1 MPKYKHKLTRHA
13 LLASVTV
20 AALLTTGCS
29 ADSTPEAAAPAAAA
43 AETPAAVP
51 TPDQLAVVNAPLG
64 DAIPAAVATQEAAKA
79 GGTARK
85 SPLKVAS
92 YDRKSGRAVITA
104 KTVTPPT
111 GNPAPPSS
119 TPAPTGP
126 SSPTA
131 PTSPSAPSSPSS
143 PSSPSPSASE
153 TAAAAPVRVGDV
165 IASAP
170 APGAPDG
177 LLAEVTEVVGEA
189 PSGGTEVVT
198 KSAELSSVLGESKA
212 EGEVPVDPAAIDVD
226 PLVEGVKVSWAKTG
240 DLTFGPEGARL
251 PLGSLRIDVGA
262 AIATAEGA
270 PASASASVR
279 GFVQLAP
286 EVAFSYDGSGGGR
299 GSAPGGAFL
308 GLTGDWASKWSLKG
322 RAAATTATDGKPLR
336 IPFAK
341 LHADPVIQAGPIPIV
356 VNLDLVCYFQVA
368 ADGKVTVD
376 VEQDLKGDFRVGGTF
391 SWSKGWTPVSESAM
405 TGTPVGVKVTAR
417 GDVKAS
423 LGAEASIGLYGTVGV
438 SADLAPYLRAE
449 AAASAEGSSDGT
461 GSVSGSWALY
471 GGVDLS
477 GALQIQLTIFGT
489 PIFQHRIPLGE
500 LHKEWPL
507 AKGEASASTSALKP
521 AA

>member
-1 MPKYKHKLTRHA
+1 M
-13 LLASVTV
+13 
-20 AALLTTGCS
+20 
-29 ADSTPEAAAPAAAA
+29 
-43 AETPAAVP
+43 
-51 TPDQLAVVNAPLG
+51 
-64 DAIPAAVATQEAAKA
+64 ATQEAAGSGSGA
-79 GGTARK
+79 QQ
-85 SPLKVAS
+85 SSLKVAS
-92 YDRKSGRAVITA
+92 YDKRSGRAVIAA
-104 KTVTPPT
+104 KPAKVTPES
-111 GNPAPPSS
+111 PAS
-119 TPAPTGP
+119 
-126 SSPTA
+126 
-131 PTSPSAPSSPSS
+131 SS

-153 TAAAAPVRVGDV
+153 TTADAPAPAPVAVGDV

-189 PSGGTEVVT
+189 ASGGTEVVT
-198 KSAELSSVLGESKA
+198 EPAELSSVLGESKA
-212 EGEVPVDPAAIDVD
+212 EGDVPVDPAAIEVE

-240 DLTFGPEGARL
+240 DLTFGPEGAEL

-262 AIATAEGA
+262 GIATAEGA
-270 PASASASVR
+270 PVSAAASVQ

-286 EVAFSYDGSGGGR
+286 EIAFSYDGSGSGT

-308 GLTGDWASKWSLKG
+308 GLTGDWASQWSLKG
-322 RAAATTATDGKPLR
+322 RAAGTTDGKPIR
-336 IPFAK
+336 VPFAE

-356 VNLDLVCYFQVA
+356 VNLDLVCYFQVD

-405 TGTPVGVKVTAR
+405 TGTPLDVNVTAA

-449 AAASAEGSSDGT
+449 ADASAEGSSDGT
-461 GSVSGSWALY
+461 GSASGSWALY

-500 LHKEWPL
+500 LHQEWPL
-507 AKGEASASTSALKP
+507 AKGEATATTPTVKP

>member
-1 MPKYKHKLTRHA
+1 MHKLTRHA

-29 ADSTPEAAAPAAAA
+29 ASSSTDADSAGAAA
-43 AETPAAVP
+43 AETPAATS
-51 TPDQLAVVNAPLG
+51 TPDQLTVVQAPLG
-64 DAIPAAVATQEAAKA
+64 KSAPTALATQDTTET
-79 GGTARK
+79 GGSAQK
-85 SPLKVAS
+85 SSLKVAS
-92 YDRKSGRAVITA
+92 YNKKSGRAVITA
-104 KTVTPPT
+104 KSVTA
-111 GNPAPPSS
+111 PADGTATPS
-119 TPAPTGP
+119 
-126 SSPTA
+126 SSPT
-131 PTSPSAPSSPSS
+131 
-143 PSSPSPSASE
+143 SE
-153 TAAAAPVRVGDV
+153 TTAPVAVGDV

-177 LLAEVTEVVGEA
+177 LLAEVTKVVGEDA
-189 PSGGTEVVT
+189 SGGTEVVT
-198 KSAELSSVLGESKA
+198 KAAELSSVLGESKA
-212 EGEVPVDPAAIDVD
+212 EGEVPVDPAAIEVE

-240 DLTFGPEGARL
+240 DLTFGPEGAKL

-270 PASASASVR
+270 PASAAASVE

-286 EVAFSYDGSGGGR
+286 EVAFSYDGSGSGT

-308 GLTGDWASKWSLKG
+308 GLTGDWASQWSLKG
-322 RAAATTATDGKPLR
+322 RAAGTTTTDGKPLR
-336 IPFAK
+336 IPFAQ
-341 LHADPVIQAGPIPIV
+341 LHADPVIQAGPVPIV

-368 ADGKVTVD
+368 ADGTVTVD
-376 VEQDLKGDFRVGGTF
+376 VEQDLKGDFRVGGSF

-405 TGTPVGVKVTAR
+405 TGTPLDVSVTAT

-438 SADLAPYLRAE
+438 SADLAPYLRVE
-449 AAASAEGSSDGT
+449 ADAVAEGSSDGT

-500 LHKEWPL
+500 LHEEWPL
-507 AKGEASASTSALKP
+507 AKGEATASNATATP

>member
-1 MPKYKHKLTRHA
+1 MHKLTRHA

-29 ADSTPEAAAPAAAA
+29 ASSSNEADSAGAAA
-43 AETPAAVP
+43 AEIPAAAN
-51 TPDQLAVVNAPLG
+51 TPDELAVVQAPLG
-64 DAIPAAVATQEAAKA
+64 NGAPTAVATQGAAKEGA
-79 GGTARK
+79 GART
-85 SPLKVAS
+85 SSLKVAS
-92 YDRKSGRAVITA
+92 YDKKSGRAVITA
-104 KTVTPPT
+104 KSVTA
-111 GNPAPPSS
+111 PAEGKATPPSS
-119 TPAPTGP
+119 
-126 SSPTA
+126 SSSDSLESPESSA
-131 PTSPSAPSSPSS
+131 PTSPSPSE
-143 PSSPSPSASE
+143 SE
-153 TAAAAPVRVGDV
+153 TTDAPAAAVAVGDV

-177 LLAEVTEVVGEA
+177 LLAEVTEVVGDA
-189 PSGGTEVVT
+189 AGGGTEVIT
-198 KSAELSSVLGESKA
+198 KPSELSSVLGESKA
-212 EGEVPVDPAAIDVD
+212 EGDVPVDPSTIEVE

-270 PASASASVR
+270 PASASASVQ

-286 EVAFSYDGSGGGR
+286 EVAFSYDGSGKGT

-322 RAAATTATDGKPLR
+322 RAAGTTTTNGKPLR
-336 IPFAK
+336 IPFAE
-341 LHADPVIQAGPIPIV
+341 LHSDPVIYAGPVPIV
-356 VNLDLVCYFQVA
+356 VNLDLVCYFQVD

-391 SWSKGWTPVSESAM
+391 SWSKGWQSVSESEM
-405 TGTPVGVKVTAR
+405 TGTPLDVGVSAT

-423 LGAEASIGLYGTVGV
+423 LGAEAAIGLYGTVGV
-438 SADLAPYLRAE
+438 SADLAPYLRVE
-449 AAASAEGSSDGT
+449 ADAAAEGSSDGT
-461 GSVSGSWALY
+461 GSASGSWALY
-471 GGVDLS
+471 GGLDLS

-507 AKGEASASTSALKP
+507 AKGEASASTPTVKP

>member
-1 MPKYKHKLTRHA
+1 MHKLTRHA

-29 ADSTPEAAAPAAAA
+29 ASSSTETDAVGAA
-43 AETPAAVP
+43 AETPAASA
-51 TPDQLAVVNAPLG
+51 TPEQLAVVQAPLG
-64 DAIPAAVATQEAAKA
+64 KSAPTALATQDASAA
-79 GGTARK
+79 GDTARK
-85 SPLKVAS
+85 SSLKVAS
-92 YDRKSGRAVITA
+92 YDKKSGRAVITA
-104 KTVTPPT
+104 KSVT
-111 GNPAPPSS
+111 APPASS
-119 TPAPTGP
+119 A
-126 SSPTA
+126 
-131 PTSPSAPSSPSS
+131 SPSDTATA

-153 TAAAAPVRVGDV
+153 TSGASETPAAAPVAVGDV

-177 LLAEVTEVVGEA
+177 LLAEVTEVVGEDA
-189 PSGGTEVVT
+189 SGGTEVVT
-198 KSAELSSVLGESKA
+198 KEAELSSVLGESKA
-212 EGEVPVDPAAIDVD
+212 EGDVPVDPSAIEVE
-226 PLVEGVKVSWAKTG
+226 PLVQGVKVSWAKTG
-240 DLTFGPEGARL
+240 DLTFGPEGAKL

-270 PASASASVR
+270 PASASASVQ

-286 EVAFSYDGSGGGR
+286 EVAFSYDGSGGT

-322 RAAATTATDGKPLR
+322 RAAGTTKTDGKPLR
-336 IPFAK
+336 IPFAE
-341 LHADPVIQAGPIPIV
+341 LHSDPVIYAGPVPIV
-356 VNLDLVCYFQVA
+356 VNLDLTLYFQVD

-391 SWSKGWTPVSESAM
+391 SWSKGWQSVSESKM
-405 TGTPVGVKVTAR
+405 TGTPLDVNVTAT

-423 LGAEASIGLYGTVGV
+423 LGAEAGIGLYGTVGV
-438 SADLAPYLRAE
+438 VADLAPYLRVE
-449 AAASAEGSSDGT
+449 ADAAAEGSSDGT
-461 GSVSGSWALY
+461 GSATGSWALY

-500 LHKEWPL
+500 LHQEWPL
-507 AKGEASASTSALKP
+507 AKGEASAVTPSVTP

>member
-1 MPKYKHKLTRHA
+1 MHKLTRHA

-29 ADSTPEAAAPAAAA
+29 ASSSPETADAAAAA
-43 AETPAAVP
+43 AETPAAASA
-51 TPDQLAVVNAPLG
+51 PDQLAVVQAPLG
-64 DAIPAAVATQEAAKA
+64 GTAPTAVATQDAAEAGKA
-79 GGTARK
+79 ARK

-104 KTVTPPT
+104 KSVTPPAENT
-111 GNPAPPSS
+111 ATPPSS
-119 TPAPTGP
+119 
-126 SSPTA
+126 
-131 PTSPSAPSSPSS
+131 
-143 PSSPSPSASE
+143 SSPSPSES
-153 TAAAAPVRVGDV
+153 TATPAAPVAPVAVGDV

-177 LLAEVTEVVGEA
+177 LLAEVTEVVGDA
-189 PSGGTEVVT
+189 ADGGTEVVT
-198 KSAELSSVLGESKA
+198 KTAELNSVLGESKA
-212 EGEVPVDPAAIDVD
+212 EGDVPVDPSTIDVD

-270 PASASASVR
+270 PASASASVH

-286 EVAFSYDGSGGGR
+286 EVAFSYDGSGSGT

-322 RAAATTATDGKPLR
+322 RAAGTTTTDGKPLR
-336 IPFAK
+336 VPFAK
-341 LHADPVIQAGPIPIV
+341 LHADPVIYAGPIPIV

-391 SWSKGWTPVSESAM
+391 SWTKGWTPVSESAM
-405 TGTPVGVKVTAR
+405 TGTPLNVNVAAT

-423 LGAEASIGLYGTVGV
+423 LGAEASIGLYGTVGI
-438 SADLAPYLRAE
+438 SADLAPYLRVE
-449 AAASAEGSSDGT
+449 ADASAGGSSDGT
-461 GSVSGSWALY
+461 GSASGSWALY

-489 PIFQHRIPLGE
+489 PIFQQRIPLGE
-500 LHKEWPL
+500 LHREWPL
-507 AKGEASASTSALKP
+507 AKGEAAATTAPATVKP

>member
-1 MPKYKHKLTRHA
+1 MHKLTRHA

-29 ADSTPEAAAPAAAA
+29 ASSSTEADSAGAAA
-43 AETPAAVP
+43 AEIPAAAN
-51 TPDQLAVVNAPLG
+51 TPDQLAVVQAPLG
-64 DAIPAAVATQEAAKA
+64 NAAPTAVATQNAAEDGA
-79 GGTARK
+79 GARK
-85 SPLKVAS
+85 SSLKVAS
-92 YDRKSGRAVITA
+92 YDKKSGRAVITA
-104 KTVTPPT
+104 KSV
-111 GNPAPPSS
+111 
-119 TPAPTGP
+119 
-126 SSPTA
+126 TA
-131 PTSPSAPSSPSS
+131 PADGTKTPSASPASSAPSSA
-143 PSSPSPSASE
+143 SPSATE
-153 TAAAAPVRVGDV
+153 TTAAPAAPVAVGDV

-177 LLAEVTEVVGEA
+177 LLAEVTEVVGDA
-189 PSGGTEVVT
+189 ADGGTEVVT

-212 EGEVPVDPAAIDVD
+212 EGDVPVDPSAIEVD

-270 PASASASVR
+270 PASASASVQ

-286 EVAFSYDGSGGGR
+286 EVAFSYDGSGSGT
-299 GSAPGGAFL
+299 GSSPGGAFL

-322 RAAATTATDGKPLR
+322 RAAGTTTTDGKPLR

-341 LHADPVIQAGPIPIV
+341 LHSDPVIYAGPVPIV
-356 VNLDLVCYFQVA
+356 VNLDLVCYFQID

-376 VEQDLKGDFRVGGTF
+376 VEQDLKGDFRVGGSF
-391 SWSKGWTPVSESAM
+391 SWSKGWQSVSESEM
-405 TGTPVGVKVTAR
+405 TGTPLDVNVTAT

-438 SADLAPYLRAE
+438 SADLAPYLRVEAD
-449 AAASAEGSSDGT
+449 AAAGGSSNGT
-461 GSVSGSWALY
+461 GSASGTWALY
-471 GGVDLS
+471 GGLDLS

-489 PIFQHRIPLGE
+489 PIFQTRIPLGE

-507 AKGEASASTSALKP
+507 AKGEASATTAPATVKP

>member
-1 MPKYKHKLTRHA
+1 MHKLTRHA

-20 AALLTTGCS
+20 AALLATGCS
-29 ADSTPEAAAPAAAA
+29 TSSPTEADNAGAAA
-43 AETPAAVP
+43 AEIPAAAN
-51 TPDQLAVVNAPLG
+51 TPDQLAVVQAPLG
-64 DAIPAAVATQEAAKA
+64 NGAPTAVATQNAAEEGA
-79 GGTARK
+79 GARK
-85 SPLKVAS
+85 SSLKVAS
-92 YDRKSGRAVITA
+92 YDKKSGRAVITA
-104 KTVTPPT
+104 KSV
-111 GNPAPPSS
+111 
-119 TPAPTGP
+119 
-126 SSPTA
+126 TA
-131 PTSPSAPSSPSS
+131 PADGKSTPSAPSSPSS
-143 PSSPSPSASE
+143 SESPESSDPTSPSPSSSE
-153 TAAAAPVRVGDV
+153 STAAPTAPVAVGDV

-189 PSGGTEVVT
+189 ADGGTEVVT
-198 KSAELSSVLGESKA
+198 KSAELNSVLGESKA
-212 EGEVPVDPAAIDVD
+212 EGEVPVDPSTIEVE

-270 PASASASVR
+270 PASASASVQ

-286 EVAFSYDGSGGGR
+286 EVAFSYDGSGSGT

-322 RAAATTATDGKPLR
+322 RAAGTTTTNGKPLR
-336 IPFAK
+336 IPFAE
-341 LHADPVIQAGPIPIV
+341 LHSDPVIYAGPVPIV
-356 VNLDLVCYFQVA
+356 VNLDLVCYFQVD

-391 SWSKGWTPVSESAM
+391 SWSKGWQSVSESEM
-405 TGTPVGVKVTAR
+405 TGTPLDVNVTAT

-423 LGAEASIGLYGTVGV
+423 LGAEAAIGLYGTVGV
-438 SADLAPYLRAE
+438 SADLAPYLRVEAD
-449 AAASAEGSSDGT
+449 AAAGGSSNGT
-461 GSVSGSWALY
+461 GSASGSWALY
-471 GGVDLS
+471 GGIDLS
-477 GALQIQLTIFGT
+477 GALQLQLTIFGT
-489 PIFQHRIPLGE
+489 PIFQTRIPLGE

-507 AKGEASASTSALKP
+507 AKGEASATTAPTTVKP

>member
-1 MPKYKHKLTRHA
+1 MHKLTRHA

-29 ADSTPEAAAPAAAA
+29 ASSSTEADSAGAAA
-43 AETPAAVP
+43 AEIPAAAN
-51 TPDQLAVVNAPLG
+51 TPDQLAVVQAPL
-64 DAIPAAVATQEAAKA
+64 DNTAPTAVANQDATGKGA
-79 GGTARK
+79 GARK

-92 YDRKSGRAVITA
+92 YDKKSGRAVITA
-104 KTVTPPT
+104 KSVTAPAEGKKPPT
-111 GNPAPPSS
+111 SAPAPSTPSS
-119 TPAPTGP
+119 SSP
-126 SSPTA
+126 SSAT
-131 PTSPSAPSSPSS
+131 PSSSSSPSS
-143 PSSPSPSASE
+143 PSASASE
-153 TAAAAPVRVGDV
+153 TTAAPAAPVAVGDV

-177 LLAEVTEVVGEA
+177 LLAEVTEVVGDAAE
-189 PSGGTEVVT
+189 GGTEVIT
-198 KSAELSSVLGESKA
+198 KAAELSSVLGESTA
-212 EGEVPVDPAAIDVD
+212 EGDVPVDPSTIEVE

-240 DLTFGPEGARL
+240 DLTFGPQGAKL

-270 PASASASVR
+270 PASASASVQ

-286 EVAFSYDGSGGGR
+286 EVAFSYDGSGSGT

-322 RAAATTATDGKPLR
+322 RAAGTTTTNGKPLR
-336 IPFAK
+336 IPFAE
-341 LHADPVIQAGPIPIV
+341 LHSDPVIYAGPVPIV
-356 VNLDLVCYFQVA
+356 VNLDLVCYFQVD

-376 VEQDLKGDFRVGGTF
+376 VEQNLKGNFRVGGTF
-391 SWSKGWTPVSESAM
+391 SWSKGWRGVSESEM
-405 TGTPVGVKVTAR
+405 TGTPLDVDVTAN

-438 SADLAPYLRAE
+438 SADLAPYLRVEAD
-449 AAASAEGSSDGT
+449 AAAGGSSDGT
-461 GSVSGSWALY
+461 GSASGKWALY
-471 GGVDLS
+471 GGIDLS
-477 GALQIQLTIFGT
+477 GALQLQLTIFGT

-507 AKGEASASTSALKP
+507 AKGEASASTPTVKP

>member
-1 MPKYKHKLTRHA
+1 M
-13 LLASVTV
+13 LASVTV

-29 ADSTPEAAAPAAAA
+29 ASSPTEADSAGAAA
-43 AETPAAVP
+43 AEIPAAANA
-51 TPDQLAVVNAPLG
+51 PDQLAVVEAPLG
-64 DAIPAAVATQEAAKA
+64 NATPTAVAPKGAAEGGA
-79 GGTARK
+79 GARK
-85 SPLKVAS
+85 SSLKVAS
-92 YDRKSGRAVITA
+92 YDKKSGRAVITA
-104 KTVTPPT
+104 KSVTA
-111 GNPAPPSS
+111 PADGTKTPSASPASS
-119 TPAPTGP
+119 TPSSSTP
-126 SSPTA
+126 SSA
-131 PTSPSAPSSPSS
+131 SPSTGSPSS
-143 PSSPSPSASE
+143 ASPSSASPSASE
-153 TAAAAPVRVGDV
+153 TTAAPAAPVAVGDV

-177 LLAEVTEVVGEA
+177 LLAEVTEVVGDA
-189 PSGGTEVVT
+189 ADGGTEVVT

-212 EGEVPVDPAAIDVD
+212 EGDVPVDPSTIEVD

-240 DLTFGPEGARL
+240 DLTFGPQGAKL

-270 PASASASVR
+270 PASASASVQ

-286 EVAFSYDGSGGGR
+286 EVAFSYNGSGSGT

-322 RAAATTATDGKPLR
+322 RAAGTTTTNGKPLR
-336 IPFAK
+336 IPFAE
-341 LHADPVIQAGPIPIV
+341 LHSDPVIYAGPVPIV
-356 VNLDLVCYFQVA
+356 VNLDLVCYFQVD

-376 VEQDLKGDFRVGGTF
+376 VEQNLKGNFRVGGTF
-391 SWSKGWTPVSESAM
+391 SWSKGWRGVSESEM
-405 TGTPVGVKVTAR
+405 TGTPLDVNVAAT

-438 SADLAPYLRAE
+438 SADLAPFLRVE
-449 AAASAEGSSDGT
+449 ADASAGGSSNGT
-461 GSVSGSWALY
+461 GSASGKWALY
-471 GGVDLS
+471 GGLDLS

-507 AKGEASASTSALKP
+507 AKGEASATTPPATAKP

>member
-1 MPKYKHKLTRHA
+1 MPKPKHKLTRHA
-13 LLASVTV
+13 LLASVAV

-29 ADSTPEAAAPAAAA
+29 ADSTPEAAAPAAAVT
-43 AETPAAVP
+43 ETPAAA
-51 TPDQLAVVNAPLG
+51 TPEQLAVVNAPLG
-64 DAIPAAVATQEAAKA
+64 DATPAAVATQEAAKA

-104 KTVTPPT
+104 KTVTPPADH
-111 GNPAPPSS
+111 PAPPSS
-119 TPAPTGP
+119 TPGPTAP
-126 SSPTA
+126 SSPTD
-131 PTSPSAPSSPSS
+131 PTSPSAPSSPS
-143 PSSPSPSASE
+143 PSASE
-153 TAAAAPVRVGDV
+153 TTAAPAAPVRVGDV

-212 EGEVPVDPAAIDVD
+212 KGEVPVDPAAIDVD

-507 AKGEASASTSALKP
+507 AKGEASASTPPKAPATLKP